1 MVKSIHEIANELN
14 IEFSDLIKSKGV
26 LSISIKNKFKEI
38 GAKYKTEISFFLK
51 DEVFQEE
58 NLLFLEYRSAYINYS
73 SAGDYENAAK
83 AKEKALSIYLYAN
96 ENSKDTFFKVT
107 GDNEISYPTYF
118 DENEPINDW
127 LNDILSINMKYSR
140 LTFHDLARL
149 GKKKLAKQPP
159 LTVEEMRAQVL
170 WLKNRSSAENK
181 KKRGSE

>member
-14 IEFSDLIKSKGV
+14 IEFSDMVRSKGI
-26 LSISIKNKFKEI
+26 LSISMKNKFKEI

-51 DEVFQEE
+51 EKNYQEE
-58 NLLFLEYRSAYINYS
+58 NLLFIEYRSAYINYS
-73 SAGDYENAAK
+73 STEDYENAAK

-118 DENEPINDW
+118 NESEPINDW
-127 LNDILSINMKYSR
+127 FDDVLRINMNYSN
-140 LTFHDLARL
+140 LTFHDLARF